1 MLVGSAAASEPYR
14 LSISDKLTVKV
25 VEWNAGQSTFEELT
39 ALGGEYVIGADGQA
53 SFPFVGAMPSAGKS
67 TTELAATLGTQLQQ
81 ALGLTVAPNV
91 TIEIATYGPVYVSG
105 DVSTP
110 GAYPYAPGLTVI
122 KALTLAGGE
131 RGAANAAS
139 RPERELLTNSG
150 ALDLLVDEHMRLQVR
165 LARLDAEL
173 AGAQTVTLPPELA
186 KVEGTQPLVAAEQS
200 ILLARQRQMSAQ
212 TTSLDEEVALLNR
225 EIDTF
230 EQKRTA
236 MEQQLEQAR
245 EQLNK
250 INELSDNGLAL
261 ASRVTALQ
269 TSVADLQSRLLDLDT
284 SSLQAKQD
292 IGTAERE
299 RAELGDARISDLS
312 LERQTV
318 DGQIAALALKITN
331 QQALLQ
337 EAAVYSGVTAT
348 ANASLPIYTYSIVRD
363 GAEVSAEMNTAVQ
376 AGDVIVARLTLPDG
390 AAARVPDQAAAAPSN

>member
-1 MLVGSAAASEPYR
+1 M
-14 LSISDKLTVKV
+14 T
-25 VEWNAGQSTFEELT
+25 
-39 ALGGEYVIGADGQA
+39 
-53 SFPFVGAMPSAGKS
+53 
-67 TTELAATLGTQLQQ
+67 
-81 ALGLTVAPNV
+81 
-91 TIEIATYGPVYVSG
+91 
-105 DVSTP
+105 
-110 GAYPYAPGLTVI
+110 
-122 KALTLAGGE
+122 
-131 RGAANAAS
+131 
-139 RPERELLTNSG
+139 
-150 ALDLLVDEHMRLQVR
+150 
-165 LARLDAEL
+165 
-173 AGAQTVTLPPELA
+173 
-186 KVEGTQPLVAAEQS
+186 
-200 ILLARQRQMSAQ
+200 AQ

-225 EIDTF
+225 EIDTL
-230 EQKRTA
+230 EQKRGA

-250 INELSDNGLAL
+250 INELTDNGLAL

-318 DGQIAALALKITN
+318 DGQIAALALKINN

-348 ANASLPIYTYSIVRD
+348 ADATMPIYAYSIVRD
-363 GAEVSAEMNTAVQ
+363 GEDIAANMSTKVQ

-390 AAARVPDQAAAAPSN
+390 TAVAPDEAAAVAPDEAAAAPSN